1 MLDSVEVVFA
11 GKEKKAKLL
20 SENEKKI
27 VAFHEVGHALVS
39 ALQKHTLPIQKITII
54 PRTDGALGY
63 VWSVPDEEKQ
73 LETKKEMEEE
83 IITLLAGRAAEAIK
97 FDSVTNGA
105 SNDIEKATN
114 IARTMITMY
123 GMSEELG
130 MVQLEG
136 ITGQYL
142 DRRRVLNC
150 SAETETKIDTEVR
163 NKISVSYDKA
173 YELLS
178 QNVETLDAIAA
189 VLIEKENLTGQEF
202 MKLFE
207 QYQNVALVN
216 KSADLD
222 L

>member
-1 MLDSVEVVFA
+1 
-11 GKEKKAKLL
+11 
-20 SENEKKI
+20 
-27 VAFHEVGHALVS
+27 
-39 ALQKHTLPIQKITII
+39 
-54 PRTDGALGY
+54 
-63 VWSVPDEEKQ
+63 
-73 LETKKEMEEE
+73 
-83 IITLLAGRAAEAIK
+83 
-97 FDSVTNGA
+97 
-105 SNDIEKATN
+105 
-114 IARTMITMY
+114 
-123 GMSEELG
+123 